1 MANLFLASEILEIN
15 IAEEHN
21 GAAFYQAVADVTKNK
36 NLKKTLLEIS
46 AQEKN
51 HENRFTELLQQVEV
65 REPEE
70 TYPGELDAYIKSLQ
84 GGKMFEDEDHAILL
98 AKSKTDKEA
107 LEFALRTEQATLD
120 LLNELKKHIDISE
133 LPFVELTIEE
143 EEEHVEQLNELL
155 GSLEK

>member
-1 MANLFLASEILEIN
+1 
-15 IAEEHN
+15 
-21 GAAFYQAVADVTKNK
+21 
-36 NLKKTLLEIS
+36 
-46 AQEKN
+46 
-51 HENRFTELLQQVEV
+51 
-65 REPEE
+65 
-70 TYPGELDAYIKSLQ
+70 
-84 GGKMFEDEDHAILL
+84 MFEDEDHAILL